1 MSLMGPTKPT
11 QLQILKILK
20 QNEGSFVSGVGLAER
35 LAISRPG
42 VWKHINR
49 LKEMGYD
56 IRSRPRLGYR
66 LVAVPDSLAHE
77 EIVPNLKT
85 QWLAHSYHY
94 LRTVGSTNDYALLL
108 AIEGAPHGTLVVA
121 EEQTKGRGRLKRQW
135 ISYPNRGIYLS
146 ILLRNP
152 LPVRVAPQSTY
163 IGSLALVKML
173 REEFGITASI
183 KWPNDVLINGRKVAG
198 ILTETQ
204 SDQDF
209 SRFSVMGIGINVN
222 HSREEMWGPF
232 RYPAT
237 SIAIEVGF
245 AVKRQRVLL
254 QFLSQFERDY
264 DHFLQKGLS
273 VLIPEFE
280 AHSEVLGKIITVVCG
295 DREIMGKAQGFT
307 PEGALLLLREDGSQ
321 ETVWAGDVSHVEGAV

>member
-1 MSLMGPTKPT
+1 MGSTKTT
-11 QLQILKILK
+11 QSEILRILKE
-20 QNEGSFVSGVGLAER
+20 NEGSFVSGVGLAER
-35 LAISRPG
+35 LGISRPG

-49 LKEMGYD
+49 LKGMGYE
-56 IRSRPRLGYR
+56 IRSQSRLGYK
-66 LVAVPDSLAHE
+66 LTAVPDSLAHE
-77 EIVPNLKT
+77 EIVPNLGTK
-85 QWLAHSYHY
+85 WLAHSYHY
-94 LRTVGSTNDYALLL
+94 LRTVASTNDYALLL
-108 AIEGAPHGTLVVA
+108 AAEGAPHGTLVVA
-121 EEQTKGRGRLKRQW
+121 EEQTEGRGRLRRQW

-152 LPVRVAPQSTY
+152 LPIRIAPQSTH

-173 REEFGITASI
+173 REEFGLPATI
-183 KWPNDVLINGRKVAG
+183 KWPNDVLINGRKAAG

-222 HSREEMWGPF
+222 NSREEMAGHF

-254 QFLSQFERDY
+254 QFLSQFERNY
-264 DHFLQKGLS
+264 DHFLRKGLS
-273 VLIPEFE
+273 VLIPEIE
-280 AHSEVLGKIITVVCG
+280 AHSGILGRIITVVIG
-295 DREIMGKAQGFT
+295 EREITGKAQGLT

-321 ETVWAGDVSHVEGAV
+321 EIVWAGDVSRVEGAA